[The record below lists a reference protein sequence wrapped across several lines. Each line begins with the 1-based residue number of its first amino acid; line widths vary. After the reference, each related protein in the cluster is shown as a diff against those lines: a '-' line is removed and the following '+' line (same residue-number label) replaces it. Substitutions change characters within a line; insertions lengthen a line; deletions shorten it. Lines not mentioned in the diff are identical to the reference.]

1 MSACPNCNSTESSV
15 VRSGGVRPDGRI
27 KRRRRCGGC
36 GLRYYTIE
44 LAEQKLSAIEK
55 VAAAISSI
63 KSAILGHG

>member
-1 MSACPNCNSTESSV
+1 MSACPNCNSGASSV
-15 VRSGGVRPDGRI
+15 IRSDVQPDGRM
-27 KRRRRCGGC
+27 KRRRKCGGC

-63 KSAILGHG
+63 KSAILG